1 MRPLLV
7 AAQPIAAPYN
17 APSRLELPTPD
28 GSGATI
34 HPSVVD
40 VGSSGW
46 CGYRYWLADTP
57 YAAGNNQLENP
68 SIWASNN
75 RTRWVVPA
83 GVTNPL
89 VAAPGAAVGF
99 HSDTELVWDQDASR
113 MILLYRLALSAAGK
127 ISSIELRALTS
138 TDGATWTY
146 AGKVADL
153 PVSGSGRLSPAIVR
167 TGVNQWRMWLWGD
180 TLTAT
185 TLTATNPLG
194 PWSAPT
200 DTTLGAGALLGWHG
214 DVIQHAGTF
223 YMAYSGANLAEIKV
237 ARSADGI
244 AWVEPATPTI
254 ITRST
259 TRWDRSVYRP
269 TLVAGPEA
277 GLMSVWYSAISA
289 PSPGGYAIG
298 FTRIPISA
306 WG

>member
-1 MRPLLV
+1 MRLMQARGAVSP
-7 AAQPIAAPYN
+7 PWN
-17 APSRLELPTPD
+17 APDRLVIPTYD

-40 VGSSGW
+40 MGAAGW
-46 CGYRYWLADTP
+46 NGYRYWLADTP
-57 YAAGNNQLENP
+57 YAGGNNQLENP
-68 SIWASNN
+68 CVWASNN
-75 RTRWVVPA
+75 RTRWAVPA

-89 VAAPGAAVGF
+89 VAAPGTTVGF
-99 HSDTELVWDQDASR
+99 HSDTELVWDPDAAR
-113 MILLYRLALSAAGK
+113 MILYYRLGLFTAG
-127 ISSIELRALTS
+127 SGVTSIELRALTS
-138 TDGATWTY
+138 VDGSTWTY

-153 PVSGSGRLSPAIVR
+153 PLSGGRLSPAVVR
-167 TGVNQWRMWLWGD
+167 TAANSWRMWLWGD

-185 TLTATNPLG
+185 TLTATSPLG

-223 YMAYSGANLAEIKV
+223 YMAYSGAGLAEIKV

-244 AWVEPATPTI
+244 AWTEPATPTI

-277 GLMSVWYSAISA
+277 GLMSVWYSALSA
-289 PSPGGYAIG
+289 PSPGGHAIG
-298 FTRIPISA
+298 VTRIPLSA